1 MEAVSKEASSDFNLH
16 HEMRDKGCGLC
27 ERVLLDLVTGTV
39 GRLQT
44 RPHTCKRTRGGERR
58 SKESGV
64 WRDKWDDGSIVL
76 HDIMNRSLDRKMEK
90 S

>member
-1 MEAVSKEASSDFNLH
+1 M
-16 HEMRDKGCGLC
+16 C

-44 RPHTCKRTRGGERR
+44 RPHACKRMRGGERR

-64 WRDKWDDGSIVL
+64 WRDKWDDGIVL
-76 HDIMNRSLDRKMEK
+76 HARHHEQESGEKMEK
-90 S
+90 ADAKREKNEKRRRCR